1 MYSDLWTF
9 LQYRGLTGNTAMMG
23 ETQSGQNCDNYTAA
37 MATQNV
43 NGYKASQ
50 LYAKHAG
57 LTTMRIWN
65 NEADSSHCY
74 PIPTIIN
81 PPYGNY

>member
-1 MYSDLWTF
+1 MYSDLWAF
-9 LQYRGLTGNTAMMG
+9 LQYRGLTGNIAMMG

-43 NGYKASQ
+43 SGYTASR

-57 LTTMRIWN
+57 LTTMRVWN
-65 NEADSSHCY
+65 NEADVSQCY
-74 PIPTIIN
+74 VTPTIMN